1 MKDLTQGS
9 EAGTII
15 RFALPMLAGSV
26 FQQFYNMVDSFVVG
40 RFVGKQALAA
50 VGQSFSVIFVSIALI
65 TGITLAG
72 NILTARFFGAKD
84 RDRAQEVI
92 DTTLW
97 ITKYFSLVM
106 TVLGFFVAPLIL
118 GLMRTPSDV
127 LGAATLYLRIIFLGS
142 YVGFMYS
149 ALASILRALGDSKT
163 PLVALIVSTLV
174 NVALDLLF
182 VVAFHWGVAGVAV
195 ATVVAQGVSVLW
207 TVGRVRRSCPEFEIR
222 LFRPRLSRDIA
233 ESVVRIGLP
242 SGAQQAMVGAG
253 FMTVTG
259 IVNGFGTDPA
269 AAFSAAGK
277 LDNFAMLPALNM
289 ALALSTFTGQ
299 NLGAGRK
306 DRVHKGLLWGSLTA
320 VAVSASIALAMY
332 RFGDVFLR
340 AFTTDGEVIRIG
352 YEYLRIVSLGYVL
365 QTLMFCVSGVI
376 RGAGATMF
384 TMFMTLTAMWLVR
397 VPCALV
403 LSRFRGTSG
412 IWWAIVIG
420 FSVGLAGTLLYYFFG
435 SWEKAGSRS
444 ASISV

>member
-1 MKDLTQGS
+1 
-9 EAGTII
+9 
-15 RFALPMLAGSV
+15 MLAGSV

-50 VGQSFSVIFVSIALI
+50 VGQSFPVIFVSIALI

-72 NILTARFFGAKD
+72 NILASRFFGAKERERVQD
-84 RDRAQEVI
+84 VI

-97 ITKYFSLVM
+97 ITKYFSLFV
-106 TVLGFFVAPLIL
+106 TVVGFAAAPLIL
-118 GLMRTPSDV
+118 RLMRTPSDV
-127 LGAATLYLRIIFLGS
+127 MAGAVLYLRIIFLGS
-142 YVGFMYS
+142 FVGFGYS
-149 ALASILRALGDSKT
+149 GLSSILRGLGDSKT
-163 PLVALIVSTLV
+163 PLIALIVSTFV

-182 VVAFHWGVAGVAV
+182 VLAFHWGVAGVAI
-195 ATVVAQGVSVLW
+195 ATVIAQGVSVLW
-207 TVGRVRRSCPEFEIR
+207 TLRRVRSSCPEFVIR
-222 LFRPRLSRDIA
+222 LFRPRFNRDIA
-233 ESVVRIGLP
+233 ESIMKIGLP

-277 LDNFAMLPALNM
+277 LDNFAMLPAINM
-289 ALALSTFTGQ
+289 GLAISTFTGQ

-306 DRVHKGLLWGSLTA
+306 DRVQKGLLWGSLMSLG
-320 VAVSASIALAMY
+320 VSLFIAFSMY
-332 RFGDVFLR
+332 FFGDVFLR

-352 YEYLRIVSLGYVL
+352 YEYLRIVSFGYAL

-376 RGAGATMF
+376 RGAGATVF

-403 LSRFRGTSG
+403 LSRYRGTAG
-412 IWWAIVIG
+412 IWWSIVIG
-420 FSVGLAGTLLYYFFG
+420 FAVGLTGTLLYYFFG
-435 SWEKAGSRS
+435 KWDRANSSS

>member
-1 MKDLTQGS
+1 MKDLTQGN
-9 EAGTII
+9 EAGTLI

-50 VGQSFSVIFVSIALI
+50 VGQSFPVIFVSIALI

-72 NILTARFFGAKD
+72 NVLASRFFGARENGRVQD
-84 RDRAQEVI
+84 VI

-97 ITKYFSLVM
+97 ITKQFSLLM
-106 TVLGFFVAPLIL
+106 TVLGFLAAPLIL
-118 GLMRTPSDV
+118 DLMRTPPDV
-127 LGAATLYLRIIFLGS
+127 MGGATLYLRIVFLGS
-142 YVGFMYS
+142 YVNFMYS
-149 ALASILRALGDSKT
+149 AIASVMRALGDSKT
-163 PLVALIVSTLV
+163 PLVALIASTLV

-182 VVAFHWGVAGVAV
+182 VVAFRWGIAGVAV
-195 ATVVAQGVSVLW
+195 ATVIAQGVSVVW
-207 TVGRVRRSCPEFEIR
+207 TLGRVRRTCPEFAIR
-222 LFRPRLSRDIA
+222 LFRPRLSREIA
-233 ESVVRIGLP
+233 ESVARIGLP

-289 ALALSTFTGQ
+289 GLAISTFTGQ

-306 DRVHKGLLWGSLTA
+306 DRVRKGLLWGSLTA
-320 VAVSASIALAMY
+320 AGVSASIALAMY
-332 RFGDVFLR
+332 LAGDAFLR
-340 AFTTDGEVIRIG
+340 AFTTDAEVVRIG
-352 YEYLRIVSLGYVL
+352 FEYLRIVSLGYVV

-376 RGAGATMF
+376 RGAGATVF

-397 VPCALV
+397 VPCALA

-420 FSVGLAGTLLYYFFG
+420 YSVGLAGTLLYYFFG
-435 SWEKAGSRS
+435 PWEKGGSS
-444 ASISV
+444 AASISV